1 MTRRTAQDTRLALAV
16 TALFLLNV
24 AVPRAG
30 MFYHEHP
37 GGEHAHVHTDDGSG
51 LADLLEDYWHGHD
64 HDHHHD
70 HPQHATARDG
80 CGTES
85 TGTGNG
91 SCTQSGVTIETDD
104 GAGNGHWHEQ
114 QQFHRAVVGAVP
126 LLDICLAAEAAPK
139 HAPSLRTHVAALD
152 LRARGPPVLPLA

>member
-1 MTRRTAQDTRLALAV
+1 VTRRTGQDTRLALAV
-16 TALFLLNV
+16 TALFVVNV

-37 GGEHAHVHTDDGSG
+37 GGEHAHVHADDGSG
-51 LADLLEDYWHGHD
+51 LSDLLEDYWHGHD
-64 HDHHHD
+64 HHHD
-70 HPQHATARDG
+70 HPHHAAASDRQAIDAAAPARDG
-80 CGTES
+80 ARPCA
-85 TGTGNG
+85 
-91 SCTQSGVTIETDD
+91 TIETDD

-114 QQFHRAVVGAVP
+114 QQFHRAVVAAVP
-126 LLDICLAAEAAPK
+126 LLDICLPAEAAPK